1 MITQLAPGAALG
13 WAGVAAV
20 TGMAL
25 GWGRHHRGGDACL
38 RPARQQGRCQQRATP
53 RSQPD
58 RTARTDSIVAA
69 SALRTGTAVRP
80 RPASSACQGHRGAVS
95 AIQVTSRDG
104 RLDAPHVRRSRAAAL
119 FWSRAISA
127 GLPGSGSRPGR
138 RCRSAAPLRR
148 RPEQRPQRPPRGG
161 QPRSSPA
168 SGPGVRVRQ
177 GAGRRAS
184 ALAVPRPV
192 TRHREHESRLCTSS
206 GACQGAGPVR
216 VGVPSTTGLLR
227 ACSLACGPCVCENYR
242 DESQ

>member
-1 MITQLAPGAALG
+1 MRRSPAWRWGGAGITGAGMPASGRPASKVGVSSGPRPGASPIAPREPTASSRPVRCAPAPRCAPGRPPARVKVTGARCPRSRSR
-13 WAGVAAV
+13 AV
-20 TGMAL
+20 TGGLM
-25 GWGRHHRGGDACL
+25 
-38 RPARQQGRCQQRATP
+38 P
-53 RSQPD
+53 
-58 RTARTDSIVAA
+58 
-69 SALRTGTAVRP
+69 
-80 RPASSACQGHRGAVS
+80 
-95 AIQVTSRDG
+95 
-104 RLDAPHVRRSRAAAL
+104 PHVRRSRAAAL